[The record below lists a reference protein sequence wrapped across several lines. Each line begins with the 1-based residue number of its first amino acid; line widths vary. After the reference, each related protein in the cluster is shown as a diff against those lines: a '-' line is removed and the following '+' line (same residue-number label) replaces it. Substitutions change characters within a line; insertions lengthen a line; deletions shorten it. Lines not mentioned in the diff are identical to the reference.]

1 MPKPLREDAT
11 LDAFLRLTDACG
23 IEGAVCFAPFP
34 YQMDAPNAWLA
45 AEIRGRAGLVGYGT
59 LDPAQPPGDQVTAIA
74 DLGFRGVKLHPSAQR
89 FALDGAWAR
98 AAYAALMEHRLI
110 ADFHTGIHWHRVADC
125 DPRLYDDIAFSH
137 PELRLVF
144 EHVGGWHFFKPM
156 VALISNYSP
165 RLFAGIASVLDRDN
179 QKYWYLGAAGLEDC
193 RWQTGVDQ
201 MIYGLDFPY
210 NGVEAVQRDL
220 AVING
225 LGWPQED
232 VDKLLGGNLKRLL
245 GEHTADDTK

>member
-59 LDPAQPPGDQVTAIA
+59 LDPAQPPGDQVAAIA

-89 FALDGAWAR
+89 FALDGTWAR

-137 PELRLVF
+137 PACLL
-144 EHVGGWHFFKPM
+144 G
-156 VALISNYSP
+156 SP
-165 RLFAGIASVLDRDN
+165 AQSIASTSATGILAPRG
-179 QKYWYLGAAGLEDC
+179 LRIAAG
-193 RWQTGVDQ
+193 RPVRIT
-201 MIYGLDFPY
+201 
-210 NGVEAVQRDL
+210 
-220 AVING
+220 
-225 LGWPQED
+225 
-232 VDKLLGGNLKRLL
+232 
-245 GEHTADDTK
+245 